1 MDALV
6 IWLDRVGS
14 IALSLSISA
23 LVILDLAALAAV
35 AATRDRALV
44 NRWTGRVLAANLALL
59 GIGVAGPAVAFTGR
73 LAASVIGPLLP
84 TSISA
89 VTPDDAPKRAR

>member
-6 IWLDRVGS
+6 TWLDRVGA

-44 NRWTGRVLAANLALL
+44 NRWTGRVLAANLTLL
-59 GIGVAGPAVAFTGR
+59 GIGMVGPAVAFTGR
-73 LAASVIGPLLP
+73 MAASVIRPLLP
-84 TSISA
+84 TSMSA
-89 VTPDDAPKRAR
+89 STPDDVSKRTR